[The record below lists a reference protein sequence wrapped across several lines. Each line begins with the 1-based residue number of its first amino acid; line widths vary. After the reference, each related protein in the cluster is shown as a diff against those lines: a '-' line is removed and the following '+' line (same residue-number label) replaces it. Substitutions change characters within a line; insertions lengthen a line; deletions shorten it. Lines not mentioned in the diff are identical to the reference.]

1 MTKKLEDNTKI
12 VEQADFEDALY
23 NELEEASEMYKMA
36 EDELVLTQN
45 KIERYNFDRD
55 RFNLMYVQ
63 QGNVIVYIKVKKPKI
78 GFK

>member
-55 RFNLMYVQ
+55 RFHLMYIQ
-63 QGNVIVYIKVKKPKI
+63 QKDVIVYIKVKKPKI

>member
-23 NELEEASEMYKMA
+23 NELEEASEMYKLA
-36 EDELVLTQN
+36 EENLVLTQN

-55 RFNLMYVQ
+55 RFHLMYIQ
-63 QGNVIVYIKVKKPKI
+63 QKDVIVYIKVKKPKI